1 MSCTV
6 DANPS
11 IWQLTISGTLT
22 NRDLFDLSKLV
33 NGPSNDAPLAPCG
46 LVDLRGLIALDVN
59 FSRLLGTIAA
69 VSRRN
74 QHERVKGA
82 IIAKSPTQY
91 RLARTI
97 ELLVNRRQAEIQ
109 TFEDED
115 DAVRWVLNWPWCPL
129 HATSDVEEHWE
140 NGPAFSS

>member
-22 NRDLFDLSKLV
+22 NRDLLDLAKLV
-33 NGPSNDAPLAPCG
+33 NGPGNDAPIAPCG
-46 LVDLRGLIALDVN
+46 LVDLRGLIELDVH

-69 VSRRN
+69 VGSRNRL
-74 QHERVKGA
+74 ERVKGA
-82 IIAKSPTQY
+82 IIAKSPTQF

-97 ELLVNRRQAEIQ
+97 ELLVNRRQVEMR
-109 TFEDED
+109 TFESEDE
-115 DAVRWVLNWPWCPL
+115 ALRWVLNWPWCPL
-129 HATSDVEEHWE
+129 HSTSEAEEHWE
-140 NGPAFSS
+140 NDPAFSS

>member
-11 IWQLTISGTLT
+11 IWQLTICGTLT

-33 NGPSNDAPLAPCG
+33 NGPSNDAPLAPRG
-46 LVDLRGLIALDVN
+46 LVDLRGLIELDVN
-59 FSRLLGTIAA
+59 FSRLHSTIAA
-69 VSRRN
+69 VSRRKR
-74 QHERVKGA
+74 HERVKRA
-82 IIAKSPTQY
+82 IIAKSPIQY

-97 ELLVNRRQAEIQ
+97 ELLVNRRQVEMQ
-109 TFEDED
+109 TFESED
-115 DAVRWVLNWPWCPL
+115 DALRWVLNWPWCPL
-129 HATSDVEEHWE
+129 HSTPGVEEHWE